1 MSANK
6 QVNLLMEKEASH
18 LSLSK
23 KKTTLSKISSKDIE
37 KFNDTLSDD
46 GHCDIKEYKERF
58 LKYFDIHLKEYYED
72 FEGYFSDSDSDSSS
86 SEESDKKYQTGL
98 KRETSDAFY
107 TNGNIA
113 KKCVEELSNI
123 VDFKEYD
130 IIMEPSAGAGV
141 FSDMFLEYDDLTVLS
156 YDINPKQ
163 EYIKKQDFLKLK
175 TYFLKEKRVLTVGN
189 PPFGRQSS
197 LAKKF
202 IKKCATFSEV
212 IAFILPRSFKKESMH
227 NQFPL
232 SFHKIFEKNIPKNAF
247 TIGEKSYDV
256 PCIFQVWK
264 KKDFERK
271 KPIKYDPVN
280 YKFVKKEDTPDVSLR
295 RVGVYAGNISKEIK
309 NKSAQSHYFIKL
321 DTIEVDDFI
330 KKFKKIKFKTDNTV
344 GPKSI
349 SKNEFTK
356 EINTFM
362 K

>member
-1 MSANK
+1 MSQK
-6 QVNLLMEKEASH
+6 KITLKKKLEEKESN
-18 LSLSK
+18 
-23 KKTTLSKISSKDIE
+23 SSSSE
-37 KFNDTLSDD
+37 ESDRESTSSSSEESD
-46 GHCDIKEYKERF
+46 SESNSSSSE
-58 LKYFDIHLKEYYED
+58 E
-72 FEGYFSDSDSDSSS
+72 SDSDSDSSS
-86 SEESDKKYQTGL
+86 NEKSNKKSQTGL

-107 TNGNIA
+107 TNENIA

-123 VDFKEYD
+123 VNFKEYD
-130 IIMEPSAGAGV
+130 IILEPSAGSGI
-141 FSDMFLEYDDLTVLS
+141 FSDMFLEYDDLNIVS

-175 TYFLKEKRVLTVGN
+175 TDFLKKKSVLTVGN

-232 SFHKIFEKNIPKNAF
+232 SFHRIFEINIPKNAF
-247 TIGEKSYDV
+247 TIENKSYDV

-264 KKDFERK
+264 KKDFERE
-271 KPIKYDPVN
+271 KPIKYVPVN

-309 NKSAQSHYFIKL
+309 NKSAQSHYFIKI
-321 DTIEVDDFI
+321 DTIEIDEFI
-330 KKFKKIKFKTDNTV
+330 KKFNKIKFKTDNTV

-362 K
+362 V

>member
-1 MSANK
+1 MS
-6 QVNLLMEKEASH
+6 EKKIT
-18 LSLSK
+18 LK
-23 KKTTLSKISSKDIE
+23 KKLEVKDEELEVSS
-37 KFNDTLSDD
+37 
-46 GHCDIKEYKERF
+46 GKE
-58 LKYFDIHLKEYYED
+58 
-72 FEGYFSDSDSDSSS
+72 SDSDSDSST
-86 SEESDKKYQTGL
+86 SENSNKKYQTGL
-98 KRETSDAFY
+98 KRETTDAFY
-107 TNGNIA
+107 TNENIA

-130 IIMEPSAGAGV
+130 IIMEPSAGSGV
-141 FSDMFLEYDDLTVLS
+141 FSDIFLEYDDLNVLS

-175 TYFLKEKRVLTVGN
+175 TNFLKEKSVLTVGN

-212 IAFILPRSFKKESMH
+212 IAFILPRSFKKESMY

-232 SFHKIFEKNIPKNAF
+232 LFHKIFEINIPKNAF
-247 TIGEKSYDV
+247 TIGNKSYDV

-264 KKDFERK
+264 KEEFERK
-271 KPIKYDPVN
+271 KPIKYVPVN
-280 YKFVKKEDTPDVSLR
+280 YKFVKKEDNPDVSLR

-309 NKSAQSHYFIKL
+309 NKSAQSHYFIKIY
-321 DTIEVDDFI
+321 TIEIDDFI
-330 KKFKKIKFKTDNTV
+330 KKFNKIKFKTDNTV
-344 GPKSI
+344 GPKSL

-362 K
+362 G